1 MGQRS
6 EKRLMWRHNLFYR
19 ENISKEG
26 PTKKQIRGE
35 KKRVCVVE
43 ESKEWMM
50 SERALGHASC
60 CCCC

>member
-35 KKRVCVVE
+35 KESVCSRREQRVDDV
-43 ESKEWMM
+43 
-50 SERALGHASC
+50 
-60 CCCC
+60 